1 MKSHHLLNLILLC
14 TESDER
20 ESGTSGGVPLY
31 LQNVIPGDLITHD
44 QVIHAAAPAGTLLG
58 VFKCSGGVTEPSI
71 TVTRTHTLTSD
82 VTGGNSISFDIAQD
96 HNRSDI
102 HYLLV
107 DSILTSAHQYYLVSC
122 SDGHSV
128 FSERIAFQTVY
139 TVQRLTNIQPYFR
152 SIKTQYRVSVD
163 LGGDDIQVFEV
174 AAVVSHRFLYISFA
188 CMMRTNIP

>member
-1 MKSHHLLNLILLC
+1 MFLH

-20 ESGTSGGVPLY
+20 QNASDSRVPLY
-31 LQNVIPGDLITHD
+31 FQNVLLGDFMTNE

-82 VTGGNSISFDIAQD
+82 VSGGNSISFDIVQD

-107 DSILTSAHQYYLVSC
+107 DSILTTAHQYYLVSC
-122 SDGHSV
+122 SDGQSV
-128 FSERIAFQTVY
+128 FSERIAFRTV
-139 TVQRLTNIQPYFR
+139 TALQNNIQPYFR
-152 SIKTQYRVSVD
+152 SLEPQYNVNVGLD
-163 LGGDDIQVFEV
+163 GEDKEVFEV
-174 AAVVSHRFLYISFA
+174 EAVVSIA
-188 CMMRTNIP
+188 